1 MTIPSCILPCIYLL
15 YSLDQPEIIFVKWN
29 INILKVG
36 AFLRILVKNII
47 VILAGITKTK
57 VLRLVSTSDF
67 QKYNAKDNS
76 FAYWEH
82 KTQTN
87 KHVN

>member
-1 MTIPSCILPCIYLL
+1 MF
-15 YSLDQPEIIFVKWN
+15 FVKWN

-67 QKYNAKDNS
+67 QKYNNS
-76 FAYWEH
+76 PS
-82 KTQTN
+82 
-87 KHVN
+87 

>member
-47 VILAGITKTK
+47 VILAGITSIATCQ
-57 VLRLVSTSDF
+57 LVFIFYILHIVSS
-67 QKYNAKDNS
+67 AM
-76 FAYWEH
+76 
-82 KTQTN
+82 
-87 KHVN
+87 

>member
-15 YSLDQPEIIFVKWN
+15 YSLDQPEIIFVRWN

-36 AFLRILVKNII
+36 AFLRILMKYDII

-57 VLRLVSTSDF
+57 VLRQVSTSDF
-67 QKYNAKDNS
+67 QKYNAKDNYL
-76 FAYWEH
+76 FCNFLH
-82 KTQTN
+82 
-87 KHVN
+87 

>member
-57 VLRLVSTSDF
+57 VLRRVSTSDF
-67 QKYNAKDNS
+67 QIYNAKDNT
-76 FAYWEH
+76 FCILG
-82 KTQTN
+82 TQNSNQQTC
-87 KHVN
+87 